1 MKLFMILVIPLVLV
15 VSCSGN
21 SNPRTVTLPLTE
33 TPTVK
38 LDKLPTVTFSPT
50 HRPDQTSSP
59 DIRRP
64 AYNWQDWPVIPQVDN
79 DRITAIFQLGQELG
93 NNPQAYSKIGDCE
106 AATNWFL
113 VPFDGPRND
122 FSLGEYAS
130 LEFVVDYF
138 RGSHKRTSLASGRG
152 FNAGSVLSL
161 LWADQK
167 LCETNETPLECEIRI
182 HHPAYALVMLG
193 TNDVNHKD
201 TFETNMRLVIDEL
214 LENGVIPILATKA
227 DNLEGDSSINA
238 TIVRLAYE
246 YRIPLWNFWLAVQPL
261 PNHGLQTDMEHL
273 TWDNPYFDDSTRMQS
288 AWPWRNLTAL
298 QALNAVYSALSIQP

>member
-1 MKLFMILVIPLVLV
+1 MKLLVILVIQLVLV

-21 SNPRTVTLPLTE
+21 SNPHPVTLPLTE

-50 HRPDQTSSP
+50 HRADQTTTP

-64 AYNWQDWPVIPQVDN
+64 PDNWQVWPVIPQVDN
-79 DRITAIFQLGQELG
+79 DRIKAIFQHGQELG

-227 DNLEGDSSINA
+227 DNLEGDYSINA

-246 YRIPLWNFWLAVQPL
+246 YRIPLWNFWLAVKPL